1 MAKQDAKANQH
12 GSAMGLEMTGVT
24 ASGKT
29 DLGMVDRVAAALAPT
44 NGRNEDGRP
53 YCGKHNALMVA
64 GKTTGNVTH
73 YYCQVE
79 GCQEAE
85 KKARPEIRVPAKPL
99 ICGRALCAEKL
110 TALEVDVERSRASA
124 MLTMICPDCGFTQ
137 YVPRPGYVANTKPRP
152 AEQDFAAR

>member
-1 MAKQDAKANQH
+1 MAKQDAKTNQPAA
-12 GSAMGLEMTGVT
+12 AMGLEMTGAV

-29 DLGMVDRVAAALAPT
+29 DLGVVDRVAAAMPPT

-85 KKARPEIRVPAKPL
+85 KKARPEIRVPAKPI

-110 TALEVDVERSRASA
+110 TALEVDAERSRASA
-124 MLTMICPDCGFTQ
+124 MLTMVCPDCQFTQ
-137 YVPRPGYVANTKPRP
+137 YVPRPGYVPNTKPRP

>member
-1 MAKQDAKANQH
+1 
-12 GSAMGLEMTGVT
+12 MGLDVT
-24 ASGKT
+24 APKLTANEVNSPTFGQ
-29 DLGMVDRVAAALAPT
+29 PT

-85 KKARPEIRVPAKPL
+85 KKARPEIRVPAKPI

-110 TALEVDVERSRASA
+110 TALEVDVDRSRASA
-124 MLTMICPDCGFTQ
+124 MLTMVCPDCQFTQ
-137 YVPRPGYVANTKPRP
+137 YVPRPGYVPNTKPRP
-152 AEQDFAAR
+152 VEQDFAAR